1 MSTSQINRACQF
13 RALHDS
19 TEGFL
24 IANPWD
30 VGSARLLAHL
40 GFKALASSSAGYAF
54 SRGLPD
60 YSASRDPV
68 LSHLADLS
76 SATDLP
82 LTADLEDG
90 LGASPEDV
98 AETIRLAAAAGAVG
112 ASIEDHGGVAG
123 APLMD
128 LAEAAD
134 RIQASTEAA
143 REQPFPFLVT
153 ARAENF
159 MLPHA
164 DLADTIARLQRYQEA
179 GADVLFAPG
188 ITDPQH
194 IATLVRSVDRPV
206 NVLISV
212 PGMRLTVQE
221 LFDLGVRR
229 VSVGGSLARAAY
241 GELLRAGTELQTQG
255 TLDYTARAVPGPK
268 LNAMFSQW
276 RP

>member
-1 MSTSQINRACQF
+1 MNACQLDRALRF
-13 RALHDS
+13 KALHDS

-30 VGSARLLAHL
+30 IGSIRLLAHL
-40 GFKALASSSAGYAF
+40 GFKALASSSAGFSF

-60 YSASRDPV
+60 YSASRDPL
-68 LSHLADLS
+68 LSHLADLA

-90 LGASPEDV
+90 FGSSPEDV
-98 AETIRLAAAAGAVG
+98 AETIRLAAAAGVVG
-112 ASIEDHGGVAG
+112 ASIEDHSGVAG
-123 APLMD
+123 APLVD
-128 LAEAAD
+128 LGLATE
-134 RIQASTEAA
+134 RIQAATQAA
-143 REQPFPFLVT
+143 GELAFPFLVT

-159 MLPHA
+159 MLPDA

-188 ITDPQH
+188 VTDPGH

-212 PGMRLTVQE
+212 PGMRLKVQE

-241 GELLRAGTELQTQG
+241 GELLRAAEELQTHG
-255 TLDYTARAVPGPK
+255 TLDYTARAVSGPK
-268 LNAMFSQW
+268 LNALFSQW
-276 RP
+276 RR